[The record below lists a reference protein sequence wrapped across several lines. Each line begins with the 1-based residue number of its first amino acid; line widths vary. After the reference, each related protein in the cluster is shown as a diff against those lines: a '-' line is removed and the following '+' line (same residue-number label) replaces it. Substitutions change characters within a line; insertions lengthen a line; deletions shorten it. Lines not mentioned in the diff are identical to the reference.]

1 MCQFLRY
8 DNQILLT
15 DLGYD
20 NRICILIVISI
31 VALILRYK
39 LLGLLHTNGQ
49 HRSEKLHHPLRMRL
63 ALKQKINPILLLLN
77 LNHLFMG
84 IMLQYKLL
92 EPEERLLMLHMLP
105 DLHGSHP
112 RMRRELLLT
121 VVALQVLLD
130 ELDDEGLL
138 DVGEV
143 VELFG
148 DGDFYLYAAAVG
160 FGPDEAS
167 VDYF

>member
-1 MCQFLRY
+1 
-8 DNQILLT
+8 
-15 DLGYD
+15 
-20 NRICILIVISI
+20 
-31 VALILRYK
+31 
-39 LLGLLHTNGQ
+39 
-49 HRSEKLHHPLRMRL
+49 
-63 ALKQKINPILLLLN
+63 
-77 LNHLFMG
+77 
-84 IMLQYKLL
+84 
-92 EPEERLLMLHMLP
+92 
-105 DLHGSHP
+105 
-112 RMRRELLLT
+112 MRRELLLT